1 MGKQVHLNLKI
12 ESAIV
17 VVTAVCLFLTFYFS
31 MLSLQMVDDALK
43 GQLVIL
49 AVLSLLTAIIIFG
62 CLIIY
67 IGIRQVFVRVE
78 SRKSE
83 KPAENE

>member
-1 MGKQVHLNLKI
+1 MHLNLKI
-12 ESAIV
+12 ESAII
-17 VVTAVCLFLTFYFS
+17 VVTAVCVFLTFYFS

-62 CLIIY
+62 FLIIY
-67 IGIRQVFVRVE
+67 IGIRQVFVRAE
-78 SRKSE
+78 LRKSE
-83 KPAENE
+83 KHTENA

>member
-1 MGKQVHLNLKI
+1 LKI

-17 VVTAVCLFLTFYFS
+17 VVTAVCAFLTFYFS
-31 MLSLQMVDDALK
+31 MLSLKMVDDALK

-67 IGIRQVFVRVE
+67 IGIRRVFVRADL
-78 SRKSE
+78 RKSE
-83 KPAENE
+83 KPTENA

>member
-1 MGKQVHLNLKI
+1 MGKRGISLKI

-17 VVTAVCLFLTFYFS
+17 VVTAVCVFLTFYFS
-31 MLSLQMVDDALK
+31 MLSFQMIDDALK

-49 AVLSLLTAIIIFG
+49 AVLSLLIGTLIFG

-67 IGIRQVFVRVE
+67 LGIRKVFVRAE
-78 SRKSE
+78 LRKTKE
-83 KPAENE
+83 PIENA

>member
-1 MGKQVHLNLKI
+1 
-12 ESAIV
+12 
-17 VVTAVCLFLTFYFS
+17 

-62 CLIIY
+62 FLIIY
-67 IGIRQVFVRVE
+67 IGIRQVFVRAE
-78 SRKSE
+78 LRKSE
-83 KPAENE
+83 KHTENA

>member
-1 MGKQVHLNLKI
+1 VHLNLKI

-17 VVTAVCLFLTFYFS
+17 VFTAVCVFLTFYFS

-62 CLIIY
+62 FLIIY
-67 IGIRQVFVRVE
+67 IGIRQVFVRAE
-78 SRKSE
+78 LRKSE
-83 KPAENE
+83 KHTENA

>member
-1 MGKQVHLNLKI
+1 VHLNLKI
-12 ESAIV
+12 ESAII
-17 VVTAVCLFLTFYFS
+17 VVTAVCVFLTFYFS

-62 CLIIY
+62 FLIIY
-67 IGIRQVFVRVE
+67 IGIRQVFVRAE
-78 SRKSE
+78 LRKSE
-83 KPAENE
+83 KHTENA